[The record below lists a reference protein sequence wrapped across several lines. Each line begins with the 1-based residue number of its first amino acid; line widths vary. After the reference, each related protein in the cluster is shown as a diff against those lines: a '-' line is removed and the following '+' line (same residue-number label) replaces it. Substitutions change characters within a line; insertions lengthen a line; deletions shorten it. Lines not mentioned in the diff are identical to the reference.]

1 LLSAIIATLFL
12 GGWHGPFVEQAP
24 VLGVFY
30 FFAKTSLVLF
40 ALMWVRATY
49 PRLRIDQMMAFCW
62 KVLVPVALVV
72 MFLAALVVKLPIN
85 PSLQALLLSASNIVA
100 LLVVLGI
107 IGGTLRREVQRRRS
121 ALSANPSSV

>member
-1 LLSAIIATLFL
+1 
-12 GGWHGPFVEQAP
+12 
-24 VLGVFY
+24 VFY